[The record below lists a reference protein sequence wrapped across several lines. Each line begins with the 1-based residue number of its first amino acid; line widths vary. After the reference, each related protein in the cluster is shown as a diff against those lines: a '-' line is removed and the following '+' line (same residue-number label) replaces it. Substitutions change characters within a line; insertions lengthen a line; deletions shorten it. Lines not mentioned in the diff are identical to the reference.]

1 MVRKA
6 FLMKLKPGMQEEYE
20 RRHNPVWPEMA
31 QLLKTHGV
39 GNYSIYLDR
48 QTDNLFAYVELES
61 EQLWEEIARTEVCRR
76 WWEHMEELMLTNDDA
91 SPVSIPLTE
100 VFHLD

>member
-61 EQLWEEIARTEVCRR
+61 EQLWEEIARNEVCRR

>member
-31 QLLKTHGV
+31 QLLKAHGV